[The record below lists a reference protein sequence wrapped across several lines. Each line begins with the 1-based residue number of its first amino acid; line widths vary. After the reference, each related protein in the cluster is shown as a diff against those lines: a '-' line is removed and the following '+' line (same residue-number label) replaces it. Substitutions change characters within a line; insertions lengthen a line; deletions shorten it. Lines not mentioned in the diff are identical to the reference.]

1 MKTSYGITIIGKK
14 DEKYYFQ
21 LFSYLNGNKKSK
33 EILFD
38 ATNQE
43 NLTQVINILNDN
55 NDVNI
60 TKIDKWIYLIFI

>member
-1 MKTSYGITIIGKK
+1 MNHGWTWISTDIFLKTSYGITITGKK

-43 NLTQVINILNDN
+43 NLTQVINILND
-55 NDVNI
+55 I
-60 TKIDKWIYLIFI
+60 